1 MRNPFLISVFCLIVI
16 VLISYKNSHGQR
28 RKATVTGVVDGDS
41 VYQLLPVDGI
51 PAIRNPE
58 FLTSSAATAQMSSN
72 EPVMGL
78 NIGGENRAYSLWQ
91 LDAHEIVN
99 DKFGDLP
106 VAVTW

>member
-1 MRNPFLISVFCLIVI
+1 MKNPYTAFLFCLIFF
-16 VLISYKNSHGQR
+16 VLVSYKNSNGQNR
-28 RKATVTGVVDGDS
+28 RATVTGIVDGDS

-58 FLTSSAATAQMSSN
+58 FLRGKEAATQMSSN

-78 NIGGENRAYSLWQ
+78 NIKGEIRAYSLWQ